1 MKILGRIGVDEER
14 LMVRFL
20 QVGRPSW
27 LLFLF
32 ASAMIE
38 IFLLNKSREDGLTV
52 RQLTGRQMTGVLM
65 LMS

>member
-32 ASAMIE
+32 ASAMIVM
-38 IFLLNKSREDGLTV
+38 FLFK
-52 RQLTGRQMTGVLM
+52 
-65 LMS
+65 